1 MNIKLFVALGL
12 VTIMQACS
20 TNISPLS
27 WDYSDRDIVGSPPQK
42 SDQIDIDIY
51 IDATTSMQ
59 GFAVNETSV
68 YSQFLDQLE
77 ASTLTAWKKADPRYF
92 KFGERIRPVDRAGF
106 LAAKK
111 NLEFYRERDIFMRTY
126 IDSVVNRTETSRLSV
141 LITDLFQDE
150 GDVNI
155 MVDRIKSKCFA
166 KGVMVGVVGV
176 KSDFRGNVYDVP
188 GYPAGYPLDSK
199 ERPFYML
206 MFGNQYNMELLFD
219 AMKSKPF
226 VKEDQFLVFT
236 NNIVK
241 SYNVS
246 LTKTPK
252 SQFVN
257 KKAPVKDQ
265 KNSFDFSMKEKGT
278 DAQFNLEL
286 DVNRNPRCAD
296 FDENNLQVTV
306 YKKSANDPK
315 VVKTDS
321 VSTND
326 IQVQN
331 IQRKGNKVTAMVTL
345 KSEDP
350 VGNYSYLVYL
360 QVNPLNGLKTP
371 RWIRD
376 FSTERPVPNTASA
389 SLTYNL
395 DKLTSALLIAN
406 ATAAPTY
413 LAKFYINI
421 FKR

>member
-1 MNIKLFVALGL
+1 
-12 VTIMQACS
+12 
-20 TNISPLS
+20 
-27 WDYSDRDIVGSPPQK
+27 
-42 SDQIDIDIY
+42 
-51 IDATTSMQ
+51 
-59 GFAVNETSV
+59 
-68 YSQFLDQLE
+68 
-77 ASTLTAWKKADPRYF
+77 LTAQ
-92 KFGERIRPVDRAGF
+92 GF

-252 SQFVN
+252 SEFVN

-331 IQRKGNKVTAMVTL
+331 IQRKGNKVTAMV
-345 KSEDP
+345 
-350 VGNYSYLVYL
+350 
-360 QVNPLNGLKTP
+360 
-371 RWIRD
+371 
-376 FSTERPVPNTASA
+376 ST
-389 SLTYNL
+389 
-395 DKLTSALLIAN
+395 
-406 ATAAPTY
+406 
-413 LAKFYINI
+413 
-421 FKR
+421 

>member
-1 MNIKLFVALGL
+1 
-12 VTIMQACS
+12 
-20 TNISPLS
+20 
-27 WDYSDRDIVGSPPQK
+27 
-42 SDQIDIDIY
+42 
-51 IDATTSMQ
+51 
-59 GFAVNETSV
+59 
-68 YSQFLDQLE
+68 
-77 ASTLTAWKKADPRYF
+77 
-92 KFGERIRPVDRAGF
+92 
-106 LAAKK
+106 
-111 NLEFYRERDIFMRTY
+111 
-126 IDSVVNRTETSRLSV
+126 
-141 LITDLFQDE
+141 
-150 GDVNI
+150 
-155 MVDRIKSKCFA
+155 
-166 KGVMVGVVGV
+166 
-176 KSDFRGNVYDVP
+176 
-188 GYPAGYPLDSK
+188 
-199 ERPFYML
+199 
-206 MFGNQYNMELLFD
+206 
-219 AMKSKPF
+219 
-226 VKEDQFLVFT
+226 
-236 NNIVK
+236 
-241 SYNVS
+241 
-246 LTKTPK
+246 
-252 SQFVN
+252 
-257 KKAPVKDQ
+257 
-265 KNSFDFSMKEKGT
+265 MKEKGT